1 MSEAAQSVSPVV
13 KKHKRGDVRE
23 DGKVFHHY
31 YRKNGNIY
39 EYWVSPEK
47 LIEDKRKQ
55 CECVKNQYRKLPTE
69 ERKKRNRL
77 KYLKVKSNPEAIEK
91 QRLARMAWQKRNKDY
106 LNAKHKEKRDNNPVF
121 ALAHRIRRMTAF
133 AFTRKGFKKDG
144 FSEKIL
150 GCSWEHLKAHIEGQF
165 LPGMSWENR
174 GKWHVDHK
182 IPIASA
188 KTPEEVEELCKWH
201 NLQPLWKEDNLKK
214 GTKLINTSPDAPE
227 ST

>member
-1 MSEAAQSVSPVV
+1 MSEADQSVSPVV

-23 DGKVFHHY
+23 DGWVFNNY
-31 YRKNGNIY
+31 YKQKGKTY
-39 EYWVSPEK
+39 EYWVSREK
-47 LIEDKRKQ
+47 FEANKKKAAVVSRERYRNMPIDLKKEANRKAH
-55 CECVKNQYRKLPTE
+55 LTF
-69 ERKKRNRL
+69 KK
-77 KYLKVKSNPEAIEK
+77 NPERIEK

-106 LNAKHKEKRDNNPVF
+106 LNAKHKEKRDNNPIF

-174 GKWHVDHK
+174 GEWHVDHK
-182 IPIASA
+182 IPLASA

-214 GTKLINTSPDAPE
+214 GAKLLNTSPDAPE